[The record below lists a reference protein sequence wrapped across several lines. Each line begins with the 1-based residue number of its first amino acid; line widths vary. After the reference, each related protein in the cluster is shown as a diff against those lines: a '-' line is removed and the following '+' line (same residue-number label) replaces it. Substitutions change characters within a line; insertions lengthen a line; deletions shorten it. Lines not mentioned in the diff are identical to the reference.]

1 MAEVLINKFFV
12 KVTKKKKFTYEDKF
26 EDIDNEIRKRRGK
39 WRLTSLAWIDFD
51 DVSQIIRTHL
61 YNKWDQWDQSRP
73 LLPWIN
79 KIITNQL
86 KNILRNYYHNF
97 VKPCSNC
104 PFNQSKADDGE
115 LCGFTKSGLQDETCP
130 LFLKWTKSKKHAYD
144 VKMPVPMENV
154 PVQISSI
161 ASENMDI
168 DSAIK
173 LVDKILKKEMS
184 AKHYNI
190 FDMLFIQ
197 DMPEEEVAKKLGY
210 RTSEK
215 GRKAGYKQI
224 KNLKKM
230 FREKVIK
237 ILRKHDIFYK
247 WN

>member
-1 MAEVLINKFFV
+1 VA
-12 KVTKKKKFTYEDKF
+12 KKKKFTYEDRF
-26 EDIDNEIRKRRGK
+26 EEVDNEIRKRRGK

-97 VKPCSNC
+97 VKPCANC
-104 PFNQSKADDGE
+104 PFNQSQADTGE
-115 LCGFTKSGLQDETCP
+115 LCGFTKSGVQDNSCP
-130 LFLKWTKSKKHAYD
+130 LFAKWGKSKKHAYD
-144 VKMPVPMENV
+144 VKMPVPIENI
-154 PVQISSI
+154 PVQMGCM
-161 ASENMDI
+161 ASENI
-168 DSAIK
+168 DLDGAIK
-173 LVDKILKKEMS
+173 KIDKILEESLTPKQ
-184 AKHYNI
+184 YNV
-190 FDMLFIQ
+190 FKMLFLEK
-197 DMPEEEVAKKLGY
+197 MTEEEVAISLGY

-230 FREKVIK
+230 FRDKITK
-237 ILRKHDIFYK
+237 ILDRNDIFYK